1 MSQLNTRI
9 VLRNDSKSNWDA
21 AVADTSVST
30 VLLKGEIG
38 IEFDPA
44 AANTDGYKVKMKVG
58 DGVTEWDKLP
68 YFGGEEA
75 KHFEVSSLDEITDT
89 DLAVGDIAVVKTAIY
104 TDAENP
110 DNNKYSYTGY
120 TWNGTDWAAMDGNY
134 SANNVYF
141 DQDLQVTEKIG
152 TIQTLTNG
160 SATLSAEGKNL
171 TQVLSA
177 LLATEKNPTGSIPTA
192 SISVSGGNAEVG
204 NTFTLP
210 TATLTITS
218 VGSYTYGPATGIV
231 FKAGDVTLSEGSDNS
246 KSNATDLVK
255 DGTVKLQATND
266 TNVYGDT
273 AISFTFKGTAS
284 HTAGATAVTNLGND
298 YTNASKNC
306 PIAAGSI
313 TIKDATATFT
323 GWRNWYT
330 YVGDNTDSI
339 NSEWIRTN
347 CTAKGNAKNAADVS
361 LSVAA
366 GKKRVVIAMPTGT
379 GYSKRMKA
387 CIDVDGMGLDI
398 FNASPS
404 KFTQSTV
411 GVEGYNGY
419 AAMDYL
425 VYVYENANGLAKT
438 TLNVD
443 IG

>member
-9 VLRNDSKSNWDA
+9 VLRNDSKTNWDT
-21 AVADTSVST
+21 AVADASVDT

-38 IEFDPA
+38 IEFDPTA
-44 AANTDGYKVKMKVG
+44 ENKDGYKVKMKVG
-58 DGVTEWDKLP
+58 DGVHTWDQLS

-104 TDAENP
+104 TDTDDAT
-110 DNNKYSYTGY
+110 NNKYSYTGY

-177 LLATEKNPTGSIPTA
+177 LLATEKNPKGNIPTA

-210 TATLTITS
+210 TATLKINS

-231 FKAGDVTLSEGSDNS
+231 FESGNVTLSEGTDNS
-246 KSNATDLVK
+246 VTNESDMVK
-255 DGTVKLQATND
+255 NSTLTLTATND
-266 TNVYGDT
+266 TTTYGDT
-273 AISFTFKGTAS
+273 PITFTFKGTAT
-284 HTAGATAVTNLGND
+284 HTEGAQAVTNLGNP
-298 YTNASKNC
+298 YTKASDKC
-306 PIAAGSI
+306 PIPAGAI
-313 TIKDATATFT
+313 TISDGTATFT

-330 YVGDNTDSI
+330 YVGNNTDTIDSK
-339 NSEWIRTN
+339 WIRDN
-347 CTAKGNAKNAADVS
+347 CTAKGNAKNAANVE
-361 LSVAA
+361 LAVNNE
-366 GKKRVVIAMPTGT
+366 KRVVIAMPIGT
-379 GYSKRMKA
+379 GYNKRMTS
-387 CIDVDGMGLDI
+387 CIDVAGMNLDI

-404 KFTQSTV
+404 KFVQSTK

-419 AAMDYL
+419 QAMDYI
-425 VYVYENANGLAKT
+425 VYVYENTNGISPT
-438 TLNVD
+438 TLQVA